1 MKNILVNYE
10 IISGES
16 STMCCRPFKLNGK
29 EPEEVIHSHFV
40 KFWEDKTEKIE
51 KGARYFHENWEQVV
65 KIGLVQG
72 ISDEKFEKVSSL
84 SLEDEDLYAHLS
96 SGI

>member
-10 IISGES
+10 IISGEL
-16 STMCCRPFKLNGK
+16 STMCCHPFKLNGK
-29 EPEEVIHSHFV
+29 EPEEVIHSHFTN
-40 KFWEDKTEKIE
+40 FWGDKTEKIE

-72 ISDEKFEKVSSL
+72 ITDEKFEKISTL
-84 SLEDEDLYAHLS
+84 HLEDEDLYNQLRI
-96 SGI
+96 GI